1 MNNHEISVKGKIL
14 KVPSISIHDSVVVV
28 KGKLIKKA
36 EIFDEYWCESNHL
49 PNYLTVLEEISQRSN
64 KPDIFT
70 FTQRIPDTEIRYEY
84 HAEWVNYAVIILNSY
99 DTWINN
105 QISNAAKRNIKASV
119 KRGVEVRVCEF
130 DNDYVK
136 GIMSIYNE
144 TPIRQGRKFWHYEK
158 CFDAVQAEN
167 GTYKSRSTYLGAYY
181 EGEMIGYLKIV
192 WDENSAGIMQILS
205 KINSY
210 NKRPNDA
217 LLAEAVKQ
225 CCTRGI
231 KYLIYENFVYGRK
244 AESSLTDFKRG
255 HGFTKM
261 DVPQY
266 FVPLTLKGFVA
277 LRLGLHKS
285 FKEIVP
291 FWLTSR
297 LLNIRA
303 KCYERSL
310 LKT

>member
-1 MNNHEISVKGKIL
+1 
-14 KVPSISIHDSVVVV
+14 
-28 KGKLIKKA
+28 
-36 EIFDEYWCESNHL
+36 
-49 PNYLTVLEEISQRSN
+49 
-64 KPDIFT
+64 
-70 FTQRIPDTEIRYEY
+70 
-84 HAEWVNYAVIILNSY
+84 
-99 DTWINN
+99 
-105 QISNAAKRNIKASV
+105 
-119 KRGVEVRVCEF
+119 
-130 DNDYVK
+130 
-136 GIMSIYNE
+136 
-144 TPIRQGRKFWHYEK
+144 
-158 CFDAVQAEN
+158 
-167 GTYKSRSTYLGAYY
+167 
-181 EGEMIGYLKIV
+181 
-192 WDENSAGIMQILS
+192 MQILS

-285 FKEIVP
+285 FKEMVP